1 MFRTLD
7 DFENAW
13 NEESGATLKV
23 LAQLTDPALDQR
35 VTPKGRSLGF
45 LAWHLV
51 LTLAEMS
58 HKAGLAVEAPP
69 EDAPT
74 PATAKDIIE
83 AYGKAACSL
92 TGEIKRKW
100 TDAALRAEVELYG
113 EKWER
118 RKVLSALILH
128 QAHHRGQMTV
138 LMRQAGLAVP
148 GIYGPNREDSA
159 AFRAAAAARA

>member
-1 MFRTLD
+1 MFRTVE

-13 NEESGATLKV
+13 NYESGATLKV

-51 LTLAEMS
+51 VTLSEMS
-58 HKAGLAVEAPP
+58 DKAGLAVDAPP
-69 EDAPT
+69 EDSPAPR
-74 PATAKDIIE
+74 TAKEVID

-92 TGEIKRKW
+92 AVEIKRKW
-100 TDAALRAEVELYG
+100 TDASLLDELEMYG

-118 RKVLSALILH
+118 RKVLSSLILH

-148 GIYGPNREDSA
+148 GIYGPSYEEWA
-159 AFRAAAAARA
+159 TMGLPPMQ

>member
-1 MFRTLD
+1 MFRTVE
-7 DFENAW
+7 DFEHAW

-23 LAQLTDPALDQR
+23 MAQLTDAALDQR

-51 LTLAEMS
+51 LTLGEMT

-69 EDAPT
+69 EDAPA
-74 PATAKDIIE
+74 PGTAKEMID

-92 TGEIKRKW
+92 AGEVKRKW
-100 TDAALRAEVELYG
+100 PDASLQDELILYG

-118 RKVLSALILH
+118 RRVLSALILH

-148 GIYGPNREDSA
+148 GIYGPSYEEWA
-159 AFRAAAAARA
+159 TMGLPPMQ

>member
-1 MFRTLD
+1 MFRTVA
-7 DFENAW
+7 DFESAW
-13 NEESGATLKV
+13 NEESGATLKI
-23 LAQLTDPALDQR
+23 LAQLTDASLDQR

-51 LTLAEMS
+51 LTMGEMT
-58 HKAGLAVEAPP
+58 HKAGLAVQAPP
-69 EDAPT
+69 EQT
-74 PATAKDIIE
+74 PAPEAAKEIIDT
-83 AYGKAACSL
+83 YGKAACSL
-92 TGEIKRKW
+92 
-100 TDAALRAEVELYG
+100 AAEVKRNWPDTSLEDQIELYG

-148 GIYGPNREDSA
+148 GIYGPSYEEWA
-159 AFRAAAAARA
+159 TMGLPPMQ

>member
-1 MFRTLD
+1 MFRTVE
-7 DFENAW
+7 DFENTW

-23 LAQLTDPALDQR
+23 LAQLTDAALNQR

-51 LTLAEMS
+51 STLAEMAN
-58 HKAGLAVEAPP
+58 KTGLHVEGPP
-69 EDAPT
+69 EDSPAPQ
-74 PATAKDIIE
+74 TANEIVE

-92 TGEIKRKW
+92 GGEVKHKW
-100 TDAALRAEVELYG
+100 ADASLQDEVELYG
-113 EKWER
+113 ERWER

-148 GIYGPNREDSA
+148 GIYGPSYEEWA
-159 AFRAAAAARA
+159 TMGLPPMQ

>member
-1 MFRTLD
+1 MFRTVE

-13 NEESGATLKV
+13 NEECGATLKV
-23 LAQLTDPALDQR
+23 LAQLTDPALEQR
-35 VTPKGRSLGF
+35 VTPRGRSLGF

-51 LTLAEMS
+51 MTLSEMAA
-58 HKAGLAVEAPP
+58 KAGLAVEGPAEDSPAP
-69 EDAPT
+69 E
-74 PATAKDIIE
+74 TAKKIID

-92 TGEIKRKW
+92 AGEVKRKW
-100 TDAALRAEVELYG
+100 PDATLQDELELYG

-148 GIYGPNREDSA
+148 GIYGPSYEEWA
-159 AFRAAAAARA
+159 TIGLPPMQ